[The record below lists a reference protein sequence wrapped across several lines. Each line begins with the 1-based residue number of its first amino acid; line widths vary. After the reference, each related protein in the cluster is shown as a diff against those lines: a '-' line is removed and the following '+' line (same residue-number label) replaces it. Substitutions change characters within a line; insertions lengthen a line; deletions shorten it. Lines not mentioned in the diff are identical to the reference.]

1 MENLQS
7 DHLDTQNLYRD
18 MQKRTGGEIYIGV
31 VGPVRTGKST
41 FIKRFMDLMVLP
53 NIEDEFVR
61 ARAVDELPQSGSGR
75 TIMTSQPI
83 FVPIEAVK
91 LTLDKAE
98 LRVRLVDCV
107 GYLVEGALGG
117 MEGDTPRKVSTP
129 WQEEPMTLAEAAEIG
144 THKVIGEHSTIGLVV
159 TTDGSFTELPREA
172 YIPAEKRVIEEL
184 QSLGKPFLVLVNSSE
199 PNGEAAQRVCDE
211 LQSQYGIAPIA
222 VNCLELDE
230 SGIADILQQVLYE
243 FPVCEIGFVLHRY

>member
-1 MENLQS
+1 
-7 DHLDTQNLYRD
+7 
-18 MQKRTGGEIYIGV
+18 
-31 VGPVRTGKST
+31 
-41 FIKRFMDLMVLP
+41 
-53 NIEDEFVR
+53 
-61 ARAVDELPQSGSGR
+61 
-75 TIMTSQPI
+75 
-83 FVPIEAVK
+83 
-91 LTLDKAE
+91 
-98 LRVRLVDCV
+98 
-107 GYLVEGALGG
+107 
-117 MEGDTPRKVSTP
+117 
-129 WQEEPMTLAEAAEIG
+129 MTLAEAAEIG

-211 LQSQYGIAPIA
+211 LQSQYRITPIA

-243 FPVCEIGFVLHRY
+243 FPVCEDWFCPSALYRYSAAASSGAEQHLPVHSHSRRRRRENA